1 MPEAERVLL
10 ATVMNGEEAS
20 LLEGALRAAGIDVVV
35 ESRRFSQEPVQF
47 GLLGDIRLW
56 VTAEQEGVARK
67 ALESF
72 QGEQTFAEMPPEL
85 ADDD

>member
-20 LLEGALRAAGIDVVV
+20 LLEGALRAEGIDVVV

-56 VTAEQEGVARK
+56 VTAEQETIARE
-67 ALESF
+67 ALARLQSEPVF
-72 QGEQTFAEMPPEL
+72 EETPPEL
-85 ADDD
+85 AGDD